1 MMDLQ
6 EWLTF
11 GNTIRTHP
19 GAEGP
24 PRELPSLPPFHIE
37 ISLREMRESFVE
49 APPCHILRSIRQL
62 HVKASA
68 KRVQDLDEGDIFG
81 GGGLHV
87 DAQSF
92 CDILGTRRT
101 YHRLPLHVDLSGQ
114 IDH

>member
-1 MMDLQ
+1 MMDLH

-11 GNTIRTHP
+11 ANITRTHQ
-19 GAEGP
+19 EIKGP
-24 PRELPSLPPFHIE
+24 PRERPTLLRLHIE

-87 DAQSF
+87 EAQSF